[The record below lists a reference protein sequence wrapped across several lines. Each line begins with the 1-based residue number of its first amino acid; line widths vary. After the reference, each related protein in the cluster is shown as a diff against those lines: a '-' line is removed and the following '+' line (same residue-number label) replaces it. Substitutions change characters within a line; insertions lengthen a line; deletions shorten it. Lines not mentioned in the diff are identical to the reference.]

1 MFLWA
6 RPILLLRRSGPRVD
20 ASLSHR
26 QPGPAP
32 IPHYT
37 ASLRRLWPPLRAAL
51 GPPYTV
57 YSRAC
62 PPPLEPHTLDTFPIL
77 YLGTRQV
84 SAPIVSSLLRS
95 DVTEPLERH
104 PPPSPLREKTHR
116 ARISRPPSGLAITFL
131 STPTTGTDRL
141 SPQAKPQPL
150 PSLSFSES
158 RHESALVQIK
168 HSLIS
173 SLLACCCRIP
183 SGLLTTAGGHH
194 RCRSIVGSRLLLC
207 LNVAT
212 PIR

>member
-1 MFLWA
+1 LGPAHSPSSPEWHTHRCLSLPPSARA
-6 RPILLLRRSGPRVD
+6 RPYSALHSVTSPPVAAAPRRTR
-20 ASLSHR
+20 
-26 QPGPAP
+26 AP
-32 IPHYT
+32 YV
-37 ASLRRLWPPLRAAL
+37 
-51 GPPYTV
+51 V

-62 PPPLEPHTLDTFPIL
+62 PPPLEPHTLDTFPLL

-84 SAPIVSSLLRS
+84 SALIVSSLLRS
-95 DVTEPLERH
+95 YVTEPLERH

-150 PSLSFSES
+150 PSLSISES

-173 SLLACCCRIP
+173 SLLARCCRIP

-194 RCRSIVGSRLLLC
+194 RCRSIVGSRLLLR